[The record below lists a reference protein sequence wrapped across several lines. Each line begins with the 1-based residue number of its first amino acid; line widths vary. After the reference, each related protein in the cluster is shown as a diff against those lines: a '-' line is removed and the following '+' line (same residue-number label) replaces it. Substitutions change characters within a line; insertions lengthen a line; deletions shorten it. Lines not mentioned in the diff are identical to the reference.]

1 VSQPLYSRLTT
12 NSFIRPLCR
21 FRFIS
26 LRQSYAPPHSG
37 RDPDQLAAPKARLHH
52 LLRPHSAPEH
62 RIQWDGG
69 RNHPVGSGCLVRQ
82 YTCVLVS
89 RNDPLLLGSSTDHW
103 VGAQRRSTMTI
114 LSTARR
120 RRTMAPLPSLP
131 WCWPAF
137 RACEASATASVRRAG
152 CQLLHP
158 QERWSGRRC
167 FCQRRR

>member
-1 VSQPLYSRLTT
+1 VSHPLYSRLTT

-103 VGAQRRSTMTI
+103 VGAQRRSLMTT

-120 RRTMAPLPSLP
+120 KRTTALLPSLL
-131 WCWPAF
+131 WYWPAC
-137 RACEASATASVRRAG
+137 RAYGASAMASG
-152 CQLLHP
+152 CRVGCRLLHL
-158 QERWSGRRC
+158 QGRRRGRRC
-167 FCQRRR
+167 FCQRRH